1 MVRVGCSLLST
12 KHQNRWVLSKEVPV
26 VRKTRL
32 THNQSQIKETPAE
45 ACFTE
50 LEVGQG
56 TNPA

>member
-45 ACFTE
+45 VCFTE
-50 LEVGQG
+50 LELG
-56 TNPA
+56 